1 MNQIIVGMGEAL
13 WDVLPEGKKIGG
25 APANF
30 AYHVSQF
37 GFDSRV
43 VSAIGDDNTGIFK
56 FRQRTKIFDFR
67 HFHLLF
73 TCCISANSATSDS
86 VYPCRNLRIAF
97 KTTDT
102 FAKFIPH
109 FLCCF
114 AGDFFIL
121 NHPVSNHGNHISIF
135 FHQTIDIYFHRY
147 TLKCFLQI
155 YHIHQ
160 LHTILIHRMIVVVS
174 KEILYPVR
182 NRKTTMFIE

>member
-1 MNQIIVGMGEAL
+1 MIQSRDTPVTSFFYP
-13 WDVLPEGKKIGG
+13 LPLRFF
-25 APANF
+25 PTR
-30 AYHVSQF
+30 V
-37 GFDSRV
+37 FDFRQR
-43 VSAIGDDNTGIFK
+43 TEIFK
-56 FRQRTKIFDFR
+56 FRHSHLPFTFR
-67 HFHLLF
+67 
-73 TCCISANSATSDS
+73 IPAYSATSDS
-86 VYPCRNLRIAF
+86 IYPRRKFRITF
-97 KTTDT
+97 KATDT

-135 FHQTIDIYFHRY
+135 FHQMIDIYFHHH

-182 NRKTTMFIE
+182 NRETTVFIKRSGRRYIACTH